1 MLVILNFMILLRLF
15 KLGKFISYKSM
26 TLLFVLLYVMMP
38 LVW

>member
-15 KLGKFISYKSM
+15 KFKFISYKSM